1 MINYSSCISN
11 FHLKYSNDESSK
23 IDLGRKDIEVKKEF
37 LSKKILKIF
46 FFTLLKINPISNFFV
61 RFRRSFTV

>member
-46 FFTLLKINPISNFFV
+46 FLPY
-61 RFRRSFTV
+61 